1 MSFKF
6 FSLLIFSFLVLSL
19 NSQTPIVDVDF
30 NDCNIID
37 KGSLGENIILINDA
51 ECSCGL
57 VGESFEFDGVKDG
70 INFDNKVNFLFNSD
84 FTLEFYFTVDNRFDI
99 VDLVSFKNECSGDSS
114 FSIQYYP
121 SINEIRFLAKGSGY
135 ENIELK
141 LPLDDSQCWH
151 HFAVVRNGFKYFIYL
166 DGEISEK
173 KNAGAKY
180 VYSDRNIFSISNN
193 SCDYDSNSR
202 FLRFK
207 GRMDEFKIFNY
218 ALNELELRGRR
229 ILSDQILNQDTTIY
243 LGDSIGINVGP
254 TCADNFNWTGKKD
267 LSNPDILTPFIKP
280 KKSTKYYINFLMR
293 GRTCRDSIF
302 VHVLDKEQLDCN
314 GLLVPNSFTPN
325 GDGINDVLKI
335 SNNFIIDEL
344 KSFEVFDRWGTR
356 VFRTQDKNLGWD
368 GLYKKE
374 KINPG
379 KLVYKVRYICK
390 NEEYL
395 TQGIINLLR

>member
-280 KKSTKYYINFLMR
+280 KKSTKYYINFLM
-293 GRTCRDSIF
+293 TVENKNS
-302 VHVLDKEQLDCN
+302 QL
-314 GLLVPNSFTPN
+314 
-325 GDGINDVLKI
+325 
-335 SNNFIIDEL
+335 
-344 KSFEVFDRWGTR
+344 
-356 VFRTQDKNLGWD
+356 
-368 GLYKKE
+368 Y
-374 KINPG
+374 
-379 KLVYKVRYICK
+379 
-390 NEEYL
+390 
-395 TQGIINLLR
+395 